1 MDEGTLASCN
11 FTAFDEKVARHP
23 AEIAQLLLKNFQKVT
38 AAKMAR
44 EHLSQEL
51 HLLERVYYSA
61 VDSGRASVR
70 QAMVPS
76 LTSLLTTAHLLD
88 RYILLLTRDCLR
100 LESCLRGPVPA
111 PYWRSWRSSVIEL
124 RQRIPNVHD
133 YFLWQVSVH
142 SHDEAEAGEDRAQW
156 RSRNVGLTLRRDAQ

>member
-1 MDEGTLASCN
+1 MHCNSTIIQQHIARMDEGTLASCN

-23 AEIAQLLLKNFQKVT
+23 AEIAQLLLKSFQKVT

-100 LESCLRGPVPA
+100 FGVVSSGSRSCALLAILALVR
-111 PYWRSWRSSVIEL
+111 
-124 RQRIPNVHD
+124 
-133 YFLWQVSVH
+133 
-142 SHDEAEAGEDRAQW
+142 DRAPAEDPQ
-156 RSRNVGLTLRRDAQ
+156 RA